1 MVASEKCSSF
11 PLYSPLWVVL
21 VALQK
26 KTWRGL
32 WTAGRFGEGTAVKE
46 VRMSNFDYDFT
57 KIKQIGF
64 VKKKKKAR
72 KCVFTV
78 DQNLKSDKM
87 NNLWEM
93 YFSDFKKCFMELAAV
108 LGYEFG
114 QISLLLNN

>member
-1 MVASEKCSSF
+1 MVGSEKCSSF

-46 VRMSNFDYDFT
+46 VSMSNFDYDFT

-64 VKKKKKAR
+64 VEKKKKKAR
-72 KCVFTV
+72 KCVFTI
-78 DQNLKSDKM
+78 DQDLRVTK
-87 NNLWEM
+87 
-93 YFSDFKKCFMELAAV
+93 
-108 LGYEFG
+108 
-114 QISLLLNN
+114 